1 MSRTS
6 PIRVLQLTDFHL
18 RAQSGGTL
26 LGVDTEHSFAG
37 ILSAALN
44 GRHQPA
50 IALLTGDL
58 VQDAEPAAYRRL
70 KSLLSPLPCPAYC
83 LPGNHDDPALI
94 ADILAGGRIHCQPR
108 ILLNN
113 WQIVCLDSTIPHS
126 PRGRLADAQLDLLD
140 KLLGERPE
148 HFALIAL
155 HHHPLPCGSAWMDTM
170 VLENSNA
177 FFGVLSRHPQVR
189 GVVFGHVHQA
199 MDTVYQGLRI
209 LGAPST
215 CFQFKPLQAE
225 FKLDPI
231 PSGYRWLELHE
242 DGTIISRIRRLD
254 ALPEGLD
261 VDSGGY

>member
-18 RAQSGGTL
+18 RAQPGGTL
-26 LGVDTEHSFAG
+26 LGVDTERSLVET
-37 ILSAALN
+37 LSAALKE
-44 GRHQPA
+44 RPRPD

-58 VQDAEPAAYRRL
+58 VQDADTAPYRRL
-70 KSLLSPLPCPAYC
+70 GSLLSPLPCPAYC
-83 LPGNHDDPALI
+83 LPGNHDDLALI

-108 ILLNN
+108 IPLNN
-113 WQIVCLDSTIPHS
+113 WQIICLDSTIPHS

-140 KLLGERPE
+140 KLLDEHPE
-148 HFALIAL
+148 HFALITL

-170 VLENSNA
+170 VLENADA
-177 FFGVLSRHPQVR
+177 FFGVLSRHPQVHS
-189 GVVFGHVHQA
+189 VVFGHVHQA

-225 FKLDPI
+225 FSLDPV
-231 PSGYRWLELHE
+231 PPGYRWL
-242 DGTIISRIRRLD
+242 
-254 ALPEGLD
+254 
-261 VDSGGY
+261 